1 MGANH
6 AHGPTVPASRRAV
19 LATLAVLVPLALAT
33 VAAMI
38 ALWPSPPKA
47 APADTGHARYTARID
62 AVTLTPCGEEP
73 PVEGGQLPPP
83 DPATCGDAR
92 VTFTSGPEAGQSAQ
106 IQLPSGPGAQ
116 VFHPGD
122 DVIVIY
128 APEPTL
134 DASPYRL
141 SDHDRSTPLWLF
153 GIAFALAVVA
163 FGRWR
168 GLTALFG
175 LGVTFAVL
183 LLFVLPGILDG
194 KPPLL
199 VAIVGA
205 SAIMLTVL
213 FLTHGFSLATSM
225 AVLGTLA
232 SLLVTGVLSY
242 LSLDLARL
250 SGVSDEAAFNL
261 GMSYSIDTQG
271 LLLASIII
279 GSLGVLDDVTVT
291 QSVTVAELAHAN
303 PSYGFR
309 RLYRA
314 GGRVGRAHIASV
326 INTIIL
332 AYAGASLPLLLLISV
347 GREPLGQ
354 VLTNPVIAQE
364 IVRSV
369 VGTLGLIAAVPI
381 TTALAALVARRT
393 QDRHADHDEPTGR
406 RRRSRHAVAP

>member
-6 AHGPTVPASRRAV
+6 THVPTSRRAA
-19 LATLAVLVPLALAT
+19 LAAAAVLVPLALAT
-33 VAAMI
+33 VAALVW
-38 ALWPSPPKA
+38 LWPSPPKA
-47 APADTGHARYTARID
+47 PAAPDAGLARYTAAVQ
-62 AVTLTPCGEEP
+62 AVTLTPCQEEP
-73 PVEGGQLPPP
+73 PIEGGPQLPPA
-83 DPATCGDAR
+83 DPATCGDA
-92 VTFTSGPEAGQSAQ
+92 VVKLTSGPNSGTEAKL
-106 IQLPSGPGAQ
+106 QLPSGPGAQ

-122 DVIVIY
+122 AVIVLY

-134 DASPYRL
+134 DAPPYRL

-153 GIAFALAVVA
+153 GLAFALAVIA

-168 GLTALFG
+168 GLSALFG
-175 LGVTFAVL
+175 LGITFAIL

-213 FLTHGFSLATSM
+213 FLTHGFTLATAM
-225 AVLGTLA
+225 AVLGTLTA
-232 SLLVTGVLSY
+232 LVVTGALAYV
-242 LSLDLARL
+242 SLDLAHL
-250 SGVSDEAAFNL
+250 AGITDEAAFNL
-261 GMSYSIDTQG
+261 GMSYHIDTQG

-291 QSVTVAELAHAN
+291 QAVTVAELAHAN
-303 PSYGFR
+303 PTYGFR

-369 VGTLGLIAAVPI
+369 VGTLGLISAVPI

-393 QDRHADHDEPTGR
+393 TEAEPAPQARRPRHAAH
-406 RRRSRHAVAP
+406 S